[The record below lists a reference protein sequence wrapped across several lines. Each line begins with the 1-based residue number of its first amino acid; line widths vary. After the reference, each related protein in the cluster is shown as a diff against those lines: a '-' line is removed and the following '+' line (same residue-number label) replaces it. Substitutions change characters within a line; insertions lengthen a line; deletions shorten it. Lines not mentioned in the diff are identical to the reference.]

1 MTDKLSEDTVNIR
14 IPRWLKEK
22 LKKEAQRRL
31 APVSQIVREA
41 IAEKLHRV
49 ANWQRDKD
57 NIEP

>member
-1 MTDKLSEDTVNIR
+1 MADKLSEDTVNIR

-22 LKKEAQRRL
+22 LKEEAKRRL
-31 APVSQIVREA
+31 ASVSQIVREA

-57 NIEP
+57 NVEP